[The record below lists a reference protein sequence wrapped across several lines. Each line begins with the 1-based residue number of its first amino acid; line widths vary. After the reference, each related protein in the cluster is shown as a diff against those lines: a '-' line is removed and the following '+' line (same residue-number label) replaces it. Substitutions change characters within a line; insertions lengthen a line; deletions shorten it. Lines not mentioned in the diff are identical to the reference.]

1 MTDSQAHLRIVR
13 VDVEDGSVD
22 DPAHVSAVRAGAG
35 VAGVSREPDLE
46 QWCHDQPIRVLCIS
60 ANQRGVLCIS
70 ANPVRMFTWL
80 LATMCTVP
88 LVV

>member
-46 QWCHDQPIRVLCIS
+46 HRDWLTYWPIRRQYLLDKPIREQYCVYQSVL
-60 ANQRGVLCIS
+60 
-70 ANPVRMFTWL
+70 
-80 LATMCTVP
+80 
-88 LVV
+88 